1 MSLSAN
7 DSIPMAPIAE
17 GAITPAD
24 SLIIHSYIE
33 GYRRSLLPL
42 HHISPLNHSGG
53 KGKSAERLARL
64 ASVPQGGAFIDA
76 NCGGCAIPLT
86 YARDAGEHA
95 SSITFQMRD
104 TNPLLINFW
113 RCLRDDPAKV
123 VGAIRGLVEP
133 MWSTP
138 DQLFAKLIEILTANK
153 KGLVDDKYGVAAAY
167 YIHSIISH
175 PMGQFKLLPGGR
187 AKGKTEDFLDS
198 YALRLGELFRWSA
211 LIQGWDFQVRD
222 FRATFQEAIGLG
234 EKAFI
239 LSDPPYEGTGRSSYA
254 VEFGAYEHDELAVLV
269 RKANGANVRVM
280 VTLNWSETN
289 AQRYSGLTQFYR
301 TQDWGTRGKSRKGRP
316 GEEMVILSYDI
327 PHLDFFRQQMG
338 WLTAE
343 EIRARQNT
351 NDNTAFESVA

>member
-1 MSLSAN
+1 MNRFRTIVL
-7 DSIPMAPIAE
+7 DAE
-17 GAITPAD
+17 IQHFRN
-24 SLIIHSYIE
+24 SH
-33 GYRRSLLPL
+33 LPL

-64 ASVPQGGAFIDA
+64 TSVQQGGVFIDA
-76 NCGGCAIPLT
+76 NCGGCSIPLT
-86 YARDAGEHA
+86 YTRDAGENA
-95 SSITFQMRD
+95 SSIAFQMRD
-104 TNPLLINFW
+104 ANPLLINFW
-113 RCLRDDPAKV
+113 RCLRDDPANL

-133 MWSTP
+133 MWSAP
-138 DQLFAKLIEILTANK
+138 DQLFAKLIQILTANK
-153 KGLVDDKYGVAAAY
+153 TALVEDHDHVAAAY

-175 PMGQFKLLPGGR
+175 PMGQFKLSPGGR
-187 AKGKTEDFLDS
+187 AKGKTEDFLGS

-211 LIQGWDFQVRD
+211 RIQGWDFQVRD
-222 FRATFQEAIGLG
+222 FRATFQDAIGLG
-234 EKAFI
+234 EMAFI

-254 VEFGAYEHDELAVLV
+254 VEFGADEHDELAVLA

-301 TQDWGTRGKSRKGRP
+301 TQDWGTKGKNRKGRP

-338 WLTAE
+338 WLTVD
-343 EIRARQNT
+343 EIRALRAA
-351 NDNTAFESVA
+351 NDNAVSEAVA